1 MFVHFISFFAFIFLK
16 FSSCLNPHLISF
28 FQFSIFVIYLYFVFC
43 FYLLKI
49 LSLTEFPRNPPEFSK
64 WRKPR
69 LHWVKNN
76 QRWKCDK
83 KFHGLIKP
91 CFYAIFH
98 NSGNPRCVLIGKKS
112 KRWIHALNLNGKIL
126 PSQRRFYL
134 GHYTLGYLTQFAKIR
149 NVLEHIKGTY
159 NMK

>member
-1 MFVHFISFFAFIFLK
+1 MRGGWVGSDVWDKVPNKSVFFWHLPSILGSDVPLAMFVHFISFFAFIFLK

-91 CFYAIFH
+91 CLYALFH

-112 KRWIHALNLNGKIL
+112 KRWIYALNLNGKI
-126 PSQRRFYL
+126 
-134 GHYTLGYLTQFAKIR
+134 
-149 NVLEHIKGTY
+149 
-159 NMK
+159 